1 MLLSMSMDKPDIPD
15 FFINPKGGNNFD
27 PDKFLSKYKMFI
39 IAALVIFLVIPNI
52 VILVG
57 AGQRAV
63 IFNRI
68 TGMEKRVLA
77 EGVQLVIPFIQDPS
91 IYNVREI
98 SYIFSDKP
106 ERSKRGAFIMG
117 GSINTLTS
125 DGQTISVEVTVRAR
139 PDFKELWWLHQNLGN
154 DSYESYVEKIITPVV
169 RSLVREVI
177 AGYTVSAIY
186 SEDRRAIADTISESL
201 VKYLSKYKV
210 VLTEFLLDEV
220 NFSDAYQNAIEE
232 KQKARIDLDT
242 KDNVIVEE
250 RNKRDALIT
259 KAQGEAEAINLKV
272 NALIA
277 NPSYIQYRK
286 AQILGKRTKMV
297 FSDSKF

>member
-1 MLLSMSMDKPDIPD
+1 MDRPDIPD
-15 FFINPKGGNNFD
+15 FFINPKGGKNNFD
-27 PDKFLSKYKMFI
+27 PDKFLSQYKFVL
-39 IAALVIFLVIPNI
+39 IAIVVLFLVVPNL

-63 IFNRI
+63 VFNRI
-68 TGMEKRVLA
+68 TGMEQRVLT
-77 EGVQLVIPFIQDPS
+77 EGVQLVLPFIQEAS

-98 SYIFSDKP
+98 SYIFSNKS
-106 ERSKRGAFIMG
+106 ERSKRGAYIMG
-117 GSINTLTS
+117 PAINTLTS
-125 DGQTISVEVTVRAR
+125 DGQTINVEVTVRAR

-154 DSYESYVEKIITPVV
+154 DNYDSYVEKIITPIV
-169 RSLVREVI
+169 RSQVRETI

-186 SEDRRAIADTISESL
+186 SEDRRAIAQKVSESL
-201 VKYLSKYKV
+201 KTKLDKYKI

-220 NFSDAYQNAIEE
+220 TFSKAYQNAIEE
-232 KQKARIDLDT
+232 KQQARIELDT
-242 KDNVIVEE
+242 KDNIIVEE
-250 RNKRDALIT
+250 QNKRDALIT

-272 NALIA
+272 NALIN
-277 NPSYIQYRK
+277 NPSYVKYRK

>member
-1 MLLSMSMDKPDIPD
+1 MDKPDIPD
-15 FFINPKGGNNFD
+15 FFINPKGGSNFD
-27 PDKFLSKYKMFI
+27 PDQFLSKYKGVI
-39 IAALVIFLVIPNI
+39 IAIIVLFLVLPNI

-63 IFNRI
+63 VFNRI

-77 EGVQLVIPFIQDPS
+77 EGIQLIIPFVQEPA

-125 DGQTISVEVTVRAR
+125 DGQNISVEVTVRAR

-154 DSYESYVEKIITPVV
+154 DDYESYVEKIITPVV

-186 SEDRRAIADTISESL
+186 SEDRRVIADSISKSLESN
-201 VKYLSKYKV
+201 LSKYKV

-220 NFSDAYQNAIEE
+220 TFSDAYQNAIEE
-232 KQKARIDLDT
+232 KQKARIELDT
-242 KDNVIVEE
+242 KDNIIIEE
-250 RNKRDALIT
+250 RNKRDAVIT
-259 KAQGEAEAINLKV
+259 QAQGEAEAINLKV
-272 NALIA
+272 QALA
-277 NPSYIQYRK
+277 NNPSYIKYRK
-286 AQILGKRTKMV
+286 AQILGKRTRMV
-297 FSDSKF
+297 FSDSNF

>member
-1 MLLSMSMDKPDIPD
+1 MSMDKPDIPD
-15 FFINPKGGNNFD
+15 FFINPKGGSNFD
-27 PDKFLSKYKMFI
+27 PDKFLSKYKMVI
-39 IAALVIFLVIPNI
+39 IAIIVLFLVLPNI

-63 IFNRI
+63 VFNRV
-68 TGMEKRVLA
+68 TGMEKRVLE
-77 EGVQLVIPFIQDPS
+77 EGVQLVIPFIQEAS

-117 GSINTLTS
+117 ASINTLTS
-125 DGQTISVEVTVRAR
+125 DGQNISVEVTVRAR
-139 PDFKELWWLHQNLGN
+139 PDFKELWWLHQNLGD

-186 SEDRRAIADTISESL
+186 SEDRRVIAESISKSLESNL
-201 VKYLSKYKV
+201 AKYKI

-220 NFSDAYQNAIEE
+220 TFSDAYQNAIEE
-232 KQKARIDLDT
+232 KQKARIELDT
-242 KDNVIVEE
+242 KDNIIVEE
-250 RNKRDALIT
+250 ENKRDAVIT
-259 KAQGEAEAINLKV
+259 KAQGEAAAINLKV
-272 NALIA
+272 QALA
-277 NPSYIQYRK
+277 NNPSYIKFRK
-286 AQILGKRTKMV
+286 AQILGERTRMV